1 MNDVVSSD
9 SVTLFAVRLLMTTRR
24 LSCPSYESKL
34 DDTPIQELPH
44 SDIDSADLEEGS
56 DLGLGLGARGKRK
69 GNMVLAHTFG
79 YGVMKFHGRERHGLF
94 RTGTG
99 KGYMWGSL

>member
-1 MNDVVSSD
+1 
-9 SVTLFAVRLLMTTRR
+9 
-24 LSCPSYESKL
+24 
-34 DDTPIQELPH
+34 
-44 SDIDSADLEEGS
+44 
-56 DLGLGLGARGKRK
+56 
-69 GNMVLAHTFG
+69 LAPTFG